1 MASIESGDLLYQAN
15 YVSSGVCDGMWIRW
29 DVNMDVSGLGDSMGK
44 RCTFWARVSRNL
56 VDGAHTARIWKRA
69 NLTNGENK
77 QEKRALKRDGYVIMR
92 NIATER

>member
-1 MASIESGDLLYQAN
+1 MGCE
-15 YVSSGVCDGMWIRW
+15 
-29 DVNMDVSGLGDSMGK
+29 NMDVSGLGDSMGK